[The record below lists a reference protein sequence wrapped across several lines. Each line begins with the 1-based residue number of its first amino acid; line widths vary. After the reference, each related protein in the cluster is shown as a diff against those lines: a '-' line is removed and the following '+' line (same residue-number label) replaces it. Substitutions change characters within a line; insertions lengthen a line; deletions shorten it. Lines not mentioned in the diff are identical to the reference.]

1 MQLRH
6 NVRNCPSALKIP
18 SRTVTRYF
26 KERSRQCLRQYRFP
40 LFRPPKTGRRFVK
53 ASTSVMPS
61 DQTSA
66 AGEISL
72 PAISGALYTP
82 GFPRT
87 TPRFVN
93 PAAPVAWDFQL
104 MLDAHDVC
112 GFDVTVHET
121 LAVNLG
127 KGGRCER
134 ICDRFSSAYS
144 ITT

>member
-1 MQLRH
+1 
-6 NVRNCPSALKIP
+6 
-18 SRTVTRYF
+18 
-26 KERSRQCLRQYRFP
+26 
-40 LFRPPKTGRRFVK
+40 
-53 ASTSVMPS
+53 MPS

-66 AGEISL
+66 AGEVSL

-87 TPRFVN
+87 TPRVVN
-93 PAAPVAWDFQL
+93 PAEPVASDFQL
-104 MLDAHDVC
+104 MLNANDVC